1 MGDVRTAV
9 DTTLAALEVAERDAA
24 TAELARALAD
34 EIDQAEVAERVAER
48 ALRMT
53 SDEPDEDV
61 ELKDLIRSLRTRCGH
76 RDAIV
81 RCGQRLESL
90 LVQLQATPAS
100 RGKAAGAPSAFAGG
114 PLSVLRGGA
123 AG

>member
-1 MGDVRTAV
+1 MVGDLRTAV
-9 DTTLAALEVAERDAA
+9 DATLAALDLGDRDQAA
-24 TAELARALAD
+24 AELARLLAD

-81 RCGQRLESL
+81 RCGQRLEGI
-90 LVQLQATPAS
+90 LVQLQATPAA
-100 RGKAAGAPSAFAGG
+100 RGKTSGTPFTGGALQA
-114 PLSVLRGGA
+114 LRGGL

>member
-1 MGDVRTAV
+1 MGDLRDAV
-9 DTTLAALEVAERDAA
+9 DRTLDALQVNDKDAA
-24 TAELARALAD
+24 AAELACALAD
-34 EIDQAEVAERVAER
+34 EIDTAEVAERVAER
-48 ALRMT
+48 ALRMC

-90 LVQLQATPAS
+90 LIQLQATPAARARETGGS
-100 RGKAAGAPSAFAGG
+100 KAFGGG
-114 PLSVLRGGA
+114 PLALLRGGQ

>member
-1 MGDVRTAV
+1 VGELRSAV
-9 DTTLAALEVAERDAA
+9 DTTLEALDIAPRDQAAAALAC
-24 TAELARALAD
+24 ALAD

-48 ALRMT
+48 ALRMC

-81 RCGQRLESL
+81 RCGQRLEGI

-100 RGKAAGAPSAFAGG
+100 RGKTGATAFTGG
-114 PLSVLRGGA
+114 ALQMLRGGA